1 MLLGSDLT
9 FSFFTMDGSISLSSA
24 SPPCEEQQTVQNYFF
39 IFFFIIKHTGSIS
52 DSSFKNTSSFLIAKT
67 FQSSLDNVS

>member
-24 SPPCEEQQTVQNYFF
+24 SPTCEEQQTVQNYFF